1 LASRFQILPF
11 ALLLL
16 FLVKSAT
23 PVLHGDLVE
32 WSRYGWLVKVLA
44 RNNEGTVQACSGSL
58 ISSTLVLTSSECVL
72 NRASGISLTEFA
84 VITTTPDSQRRIFS
98 ASLLE
103 IKREKSWAL
112 VKISPQNTT
121 ELCPANPAPK
131 MITRLNI
138 DPKLLGESRFNI
150 DFEQSEC
157 FLIGFETTEK
167 ASEFVNQNKTF
178 RIPLP
183 RLMSPEMEGEF
194 HRTMISTNY
203 TACYDDAGAALV
215 CTTKIRGEFHDI
227 QVGIFQALS
236 VEKNGD
242 GDKYDGSTTEMCKK
256 ALEMEFSLLTTD
268 DTVLAALQKHN
279 FKEFVATY
287 EFCGFSSK

>member
-1 LASRFQILPF
+1 
-11 ALLLL
+11 
-16 FLVKSAT
+16 
-23 PVLHGDLVE
+23 LVE

-98 ASLLE
+98 ASMIE
-103 IKREKSWAL
+103 ISKEKSWAL

-121 ELCPANPAPK
+121 ELCPANPAAK

-138 DPKLLGESRFNI
+138 DPKLLGESRFNV
-150 DFEQSEC
+150 DLASSEC

-167 ASEFVNQNKTF
+167 ASEFINQKTKTF

-183 RLMSPEMEGEF
+183 RLMSPEMEGKY

-203 TACYDDAGAALV
+203 TACYNDAGAALV
-215 CTTKIRGEFHDI
+215 CNTKLHGEI

-236 VEKNGD
+236 LEKNGD
-242 GDKYDGSTTEMCKK
+242 GDKYDESTTEMCKK

-268 DTVLAALQKHN
+268 DTVLAALEKHN

-287 EFCGFSSK
+287 QACGFSSK